1 MQTTNK
7 YVQRISF
14 SRIFSPVE
22 VPDLLEIQKR
32 SYKTF
37 LQIDQ
42 LPENRK
48 NIGIQAAFKSIFPI
62 SDFKETAILDFV
74 SYSLGDWVCK
84 CGALQGI
91 ENSMPLCN
99 RCGAVLSAES
109 ETGRDSVCAECHEKG
124 TVVYKTCELC
134 GDRVRL
140 KMHNTPEECLDKGFD
155 YSIPLKVKLRLALY
169 GENKKGEKVIRDVK
183 EQEIFFGEIPFMTD
197 KGTFIINGTERVCVS
212 QLQRSPGVYFMPGKS
227 RGEYTAKIIPARGA
241 WIELEEKLNLLQV
254 RLDKKTKRINITTFL
269 KAMGLAD
276 DAEII
281 KRFYT
286 VVPAKVQNGIF
297 YFQNC
302 RFLKDNKLTAPVLD
316 AKGNEVLPAGTKLM
330 IKHIKDLEKLGVEYV
345 PLDVELFEDLY
356 AAADLDGILKLN
368 EGIGTAQIKKL
379 RKQDC
384 EFKVFF
390 PESEEEEFGSMLA
403 YTLRKDK
410 KRKDAESAEK
420 AALHAEGET
429 EDKVAKN
436 QGDAFIEVFK
446 KLRPGE
452 PVTLEGSRK
461 FFENMIFDPK
471 RYDLSSVGRMKLN
484 IKLGFKPEFNQD
496 IFTLTLE
503 DMVQIVRYF
512 LKLKYD
518 RTGSMRVDDIDHL
531 ANRRIRAV
539 GELVENAF
547 RIGLMRLEKIIRERI
562 TNSPDISVVLPREL
576 LNTKPVF
583 AALKEFFGTSQLS
596 QFMDQTNALAETTHK
611 RRISA
616 LGPGGLNRE
625 RAGFEVRDVHSS
637 HYGRICPIET
647 PEGPNI
653 GLISS
658 LTTYARVND
667 FGFIETPYR
676 KVENGQVADY
686 FRVQYAGDSKFAYRD
701 IVPESE
707 AKSEAARLQKAGK
720 KMPMFSYHPFYLT
733 AWEEE
738 EYTIAQANTEL
749 DDKGRLV
756 AKKVDARKAGGE
768 TLQVDPMEVNFMD
781 ISPKQIVSISAA
793 LIPFLEND
801 DANRALMGSNMQ
813 RQAVPLINPEAAI
826 VATGMEHRLIK
837 DSGMVVVCRRSGV
850 VMNADAER
858 IIVKV
863 DADNADENNFSE
875 VQADLYEL
883 QKFRRSN
890 QNTIINQRP
899 LVKVGERVER
909 GQILCDGP
917 ASDKGELAM
926 GRNVLAAFV
935 PWRGYNYEDAIIL
948 SERLVKTSAFNS
960 IYIVEETIEAR
971 ETKLGPEEITR
982 DIPSV
987 SETALKNLDES
998 GIVRIGAKVKPGEIL
1013 VGKVSPERARRS
1025 CPPRRSSCGP
1035 SSASRPR
1042 RSRTPPCT
1050 APRAWRE
1057 R

>member
-1 MQTTNK
+1 
-7 YVQRISF
+7 
-14 SRIFSPVE
+14 
-22 VPDLLEIQKR
+22 
-32 SYKTF
+32 
-37 LQIDQ
+37 
-42 LPENRK
+42 
-48 NIGIQAAFKSIFPI
+48 
-62 SDFKETAILDFV
+62 
-74 SYSLGDWVCK
+74 
-84 CGALQGI
+84 
-91 ENSMPLCN
+91 
-99 RCGAVLSAES
+99 
-109 ETGRDSVCAECHEKG
+109 
-124 TVVYKTCELC
+124 
-134 GDRVRL
+134 
-140 KMHNTPEECLDKGFD
+140 
-155 YSIPLKVKLRLALY
+155 
-169 GENKKGEKVIRDVK
+169 
-183 EQEIFFGEIPFMTD
+183 
-197 KGTFIINGTERVCVS
+197 
-212 QLQRSPGVYFMPGKS
+212 
-227 RGEYTAKIIPARGA
+227 
-241 WIELEEKLNLLQV
+241 
-254 RLDKKTKRINITTFL
+254 
-269 KAMGLAD
+269 
-276 DAEII
+276 
-281 KRFYT
+281 
-286 VVPAKVQNGIF
+286 
-297 YFQNC
+297 
-302 RFLKDNKLTAPVLD
+302 
-316 AKGNEVLPAGTKLM
+316 
-330 IKHIKDLEKLGVEYV
+330 
-345 PLDVELFEDLY
+345 
-356 AAADLDGILKLN
+356 
-368 EGIGTAQIKKL
+368 
-379 RKQDC
+379 
-384 EFKVFF
+384 
-390 PESEEEEFGSMLA
+390 MLA

-410 KRKDAESAEK
+410 KRKDAESADK
-420 AALHAEGET
+420 MAVQPEGEA

-452 PVTLEGSRK
+452 PVTLEGARK

-562 TNSPDISVVLPREL
+562 TNSPDITRGAAARAAQHQAGVRRPQGVLRHVAAVAVHGPDQRPGRDHPQAPHLGAGPRRPEPRARRLRGARRPL
-576 LNTKPVF
+576 L
-583 AALKEFFGTSQLS
+583 ALRPHLPHRDPGRPEHRPDLLADHLCPRQRLRLHR
-596 QFMDQTNALAETTHK
+596 DALPQGGE
-611 RRISA
+611 R
-616 LGPGGLNRE
+616 PGGRLLTASSTPATPSSPTTTSSA
-625 RAGFEVRDVHSS
+625 RARP
-637 HYGRICPIET
+637 R
-647 PEGPNI
+647 
-653 GLISS
+653 
-658 LTTYARVND
+658 ARS
-667 FGFIETPYR
+667 T
-676 KVENGQVADY
+676 
-686 FRVQYAGDSKFAYRD
+686 
-701 IVPESE
+701 
-707 AKSEAARLQKAGK
+707 RLQKAGK
-720 KMPMFSYHPFYLT
+720 KTPLFSYHPFYLT

-926 GRNVLAAFV
+926 GRNILAAFV

-1013 VGKVSPERARRS
+1013 VGKVSPEGGNAAVSRGKAPARHFRRAGLGDQGLLPLLPAGRGGHGDRRQGLHPPRPEQGQARPGDRPHRDRQDGAQLRRREEDPARREVPEDRPAAAQGKAGQDPQLQQEEIREGQAHPGQGTGGDGRRLPEGNEEAHRRGQQGPDQRSGEEGPPARRRPQAGDPGKDRPDEEGRRVRPGHHQDRQGADRRQPQDLGGRQDGRPPRQQGRGRPHPARRGHAVPGRRPPRRRGAQPAGRSVAHERRPGVRDDPGLGRQGAGLLFRDAGLRRRHRARRH
-1025 CPPRRSSCGP
+1025 
-1035 SSASRPR
+1035 
-1042 RSRTPPCT
+1042 
-1050 APRAWRE
+1050 
-1057 R
+1057 